1 MQDKFYC
8 FKSSRVH
15 LEKLYFMS
23 EERVATLVRLLYG
36 DDIYKDVSDFFI
48 TCSVGSGFVAEDF
61 EIKVL
66 EIN

>member
-1 MQDKFYC
+1 MPDMFYC

-15 LEKLYFMS
+15 LENLYFMS
-23 EERVATLVRLLYG
+23 EERVSTLVRILYG

-48 TCSVGSGFVAEDF
+48 TCSVGSVFFAEDF
-61 EIKVL
+61 EIEVL